1 MGRIDSRLAELGLE
15 LPPPVK
21 LPAGT
26 RMAFRPAQRAGG
38 LLFLSGNGPIVN
50 GVATVT
56 GKVGSQVSVDE
67 AYQAARITTLNL
79 LAAARNELGD
89 LDRITQWVK
98 ALGMVNSA
106 PGFTQQPQVLN
117 GFSDLIVQIFGD
129 EIGGHARSAVG
140 MAELPWN
147 ICVEIEAIVA
157 FDEDS

>member
-1 MGRIDSRLAELGLE
+1 MGRIDDRLAELGLE

-26 RMAFRPAQRAGG
+26 RMAFRPAQRAGN
-38 LLFLSGNGPIVN
+38 LLYLSGNGPIVG
-50 GVATVT
+50 GVPVVT
-56 GKVGSQVSVDE
+56 GKVGAEVTLEQ

-117 GFSDLIVQIFGD
+117 GFSDLIVKVFGD

-147 ICVEIEAIVA
+147 LCVEIEAIVA
-157 FDEDS
+157 FDEGA

>member
-1 MGRIDSRLAELGLE
+1 MGRIDDRIAELGLE

-26 RMAFRPAQRAGG
+26 RMAFRPAQRIGN
-38 LLFLSGNGPIVN
+38 LLYLSGNGPIVD
-50 GVATVT
+50 GVPVVT
-56 GKVGSQVSVDE
+56 GKVGAEVTLEQ

-117 GFSDLIVQIFGD
+117 GFSDLIVK
-129 EIGGHARSAVG
+129 
-140 MAELPWN
+140 
-147 ICVEIEAIVA
+147 IVTA
-157 FDEDS
+157 DDDDAW